1 MRILNIISN
10 QLISKKQILEGELE
24 RTLNLTNIT
33 IEEKSDITIGII
45 TELTEA
51 NSSILTWESYINK
64 EQQKQN

>member
-10 QLISKKQILEGELE
+10 QLIIKKQILEGELE
-24 RTLNLTNIT
+24 RTLNLTNNT

>member
-10 QLISKKQILEGELE
+10 QLIIKKQILEGELE

-64 EQQKQN
+64 EQQKQK

>member
-10 QLISKKQILEGELE
+10 QLIIKKQILEGEFE

>member
-10 QLISKKQILEGELE
+10 QLIIKKQILEGELE

-64 EQQKQN
+64 EQKKQN

>member
-10 QLISKKQILEGELE
+10 QLIIKKQILEGELE